1 MLLKLLFTVEKAL
14 WTTVDNYSE
23 AWSKILDI
31 IKKDLNPQSYQT
43 WFIHTKPASLD
54 GNTLVVETPNAY
66 FRDWLVDH
74 YMEMAEEAAR
84 RVCNKPMGISFVVA
98 QSSDPQQAPEQKTKT
113 AQQRQP
119 AQEQPRPKNK
129 KQEEPTT
136 LQSGLNQIFTFDNFV
151 IGSGN
156 RFAHAASIAVAE
168 SPAKA
173 YNPLFIYGPVG
184 MGKTHLLQA
193 VAHYALQKNNGLK
206 VLYISSERFTNQL
219 ISAIQNRTTIAFRQ
233 MYRNVD
239 ILLIDDI
246 QFMGGKETTQEEFF
260 HTFNVLYDAHKQII
274 LSSDRPPK
282 DIQSLEGRLVSRF
295 EWGLITDIQPPD
307 LETRI
312 AILRKKAERET
323 ISVPDDVTF
332 FIAEK
337 VKTNIRELEGAL
349 IRVMAYASLT
359 GQRVTLTLA
368 QDVLKDVIREE
379 KRISI
384 ETIQRKVAEVFEIG
398 VSDMRG
404 KRRTKTFTYP
414 RQIAMHIARELTDL
428 SLPQIGEYFGGR
440 DHTTVL
446 HACNKILQDVN
457 KNIETKKLIE
467 NLVAKI
473 KE

>member
-1 MLLKLLFTVEKAL
+1 MADNPVEI
-14 WTTVDNYSE
+14 WT
-23 AWSKILDI
+23 KILDI

-43 WFIHTKPASLD
+43 WFIHTRPVSADDDSI
-54 GNTLVVETPNAY
+54 TVETPNAY
-66 FRDWLVDH
+66 FRDWLIDH
-74 YMEMAEEAAR
+74 YMEMVQEAGR
-84 RVCNKPMGISFVVA
+84 RVCGKAITINFAVA
-98 QSSDPQQAPEQKTKT
+98 SPSAQKQPDAPLPQKQKTKKF
-113 AQQRQP
+113 
-119 AQEQPRPKNK
+119 E
-129 KQEEPTT
+129 TT
-136 LQSGLNQIFTFDNFV
+136 PGLNQLFTFDNFV

-156 RFAHAASIAVAE
+156 RFAHAASLAVAE

-193 VAHYALQKNNGLK
+193 IAHFALQKNNQLK

-219 ISAIQNRTTIAFRQ
+219 ISAIQNRTTISFRQ
-233 MYRNVD
+233 MYRNMD

-274 LSSDRPPK
+274 LSSDRTPK
-282 DIQSLEGRLVSRF
+282 DIPSLEQRLVSRF

-323 ISVPDDVTF
+323 INVPDDVTF

-337 VKTNIRELEGAL
+337 IKTNIRELEGAL
-349 IRVMAYASLT
+349 IRVIAYASLT
-359 GQRVTLTLA
+359 GQNVNLALA

-379 KRISI
+379 KRVSI
-384 ETIQRKVAEVFEIG
+384 EAIQRKVAEIFEIG
-398 VSDMRG
+398 VSDIKG
-404 KRRTKTFTYP
+404 KRRTRSFAYP
-414 RQIAMHIARELTDL
+414 RQIAMHLARELTDL

-446 HACNKILQDVN
+446 HACNKIRQDID
-457 KNIETKKLIE
+457 KNSQTKKLIE

>member
-1 MLLKLLFTVEKAL
+1 MFVVEKVL

-23 AWSKILDI
+23 IWSKILDI

-43 WFIHTKPASLD
+43 WFIHTKPVSLE
-54 GNTLVVETPNAY
+54 GNTIVVETPNAY
-66 FRDWLVDH
+66 FRDWLIDH

-84 RVCNKPMGISFVVA
+84 RVCNKPMGISFVAA
-98 QSSDPQQAPEQKTKT
+98 QAAGPQQAPEQKTKT
-113 AQQRQP
+113 IQQKQP
-119 AQEQPRPKNK
+119 AQAPFSFRNK
-129 KQEEPTT
+129 KQEEFTT
-136 LQSGLNQIFTFDNFV
+136 PQSSLNQLFTFDNFV

-156 RFAHAASIAVAE
+156 RFAHAASLAVAE

-193 VAHYALQKNNGLK
+193 IAHFALQKNNGLK

-219 ISAIQNRTTIAFRQ
+219 ISAIQNRSTISFRQ

-246 QFMGGKETTQEEFF
+246 HFMGGKETTQEEFF

-282 DIQSLEGRLVSRF
+282 DIPSLEQRLVSRF
-295 EWGLITDIQPPD
+295 EWGLITDIQQPD

-323 ISVPDDVTF
+323 IIVPDDVTF

-337 VKTNIRELEGAL
+337 VKANIRELEGAL

-359 GQRVTLTLA
+359 GQRVTLALA
-368 QDVLKDVIREE
+368 QNVLKDVIREE
-379 KRISI
+379 KKVSI
-384 ETIQRKVAEVFEIG
+384 ESIQRRVAEVFEIG
-398 VSDMRG
+398 VSDIRG
-404 KRRTKTFTYP
+404 KRRTKTFSYP
-414 RQIAMHIARELTDL
+414 RQIAMHLARELTDL
-428 SLPQIGEYFGGR
+428 SLPQIGEFFGGR

-446 HACNKILQDVN
+446 HACNKIRQDAG
-457 KNIETKKLIE
+457 KNNETKKLIE

>member
-1 MLLKLLFTVEKAL
+1 
-14 WTTVDNYSE
+14 VDNYLDT
-23 AWSKILDI
+23 WSKILDI

-43 WFIHTKPASLD
+43 WFIHTRPASLEE
-54 GNTLVVETPNAY
+54 NTISVETPNAY

-74 YMEMAEEAAR
+74 YMEMVEEAAR
-84 RVCNKPMGISFVVA
+84 RVCGKPMGIKFLVA
-98 QSSDPQQAPEQKTKT
+98 QATIQQLPEQKL
-113 AQQRQP
+113 QP
-119 AQEQPRPKNK
+119 APEKRIQQEPAKPRFK
-129 KQEEPTT
+129 KTEGMATPQA
-136 LQSGLNQIFTFDNFV
+136 GLNQLFTFDNFV

-156 RFAHAASIAVAE
+156 RFAHAASLAVAE

-193 VAHYALQKNNGLK
+193 IAHFALQKNSSLK

-219 ISAIQNRTTIAFRQ
+219 ISAIQNRTTISFRQ

-246 QFMGGKETTQEEFF
+246 HFMGGKETTQEEFF

-282 DIQSLEGRLVSRF
+282 DISSLEQRLVSRF

-312 AILRKKAERET
+312 AILRKKAEKET
-323 ISVPDDVTF
+323 IDVPDDVTF

-337 VKTNIRELEGAL
+337 IKTNIRELEGAL
-349 IRVMAYASLT
+349 IRVTAYASLT
-359 GQRVTLTLA
+359 GQRVTLALA
-368 QDVLKDVIREE
+368 QDVLKDVIKEE
-379 KRISI
+379 KKVSVEI
-384 ETIQRKVAEVFEIG
+384 IQRKVAETFEIG
-398 VSDMRG
+398 VSDIRG
-404 KRRTKTFTYP
+404 KRRTKTFAYP
-414 RQIAMHIARELTDL
+414 RQVAMHIARELTDL

-446 HACNKILQDVN
+446 HACNKIQQDVS
-457 KNIETKKLIE
+457 KNPETKKLVE

>member
-1 MLLKLLFTVEKAL
+1 
-14 WTTVDNYSE
+14 VDNYSE
-23 AWSKILDI
+23 IWSKILDI

-43 WFIHTKPASLD
+43 WFIHTRPVSLEAD
-54 GNTLVVETPNAY
+54 TITVETPNAY

-74 YMEMAEEAAR
+74 YMEMVQKAVR
-84 RVCNKPMGISFVVA
+84 RVYNKPVAINFVVA
-98 QSSDPQQAPEQKTKT
+98 QSANISDAAAQGKNQAT
-113 AQQRQP
+113 P
-119 AQEQPRPKNK
+119 AKQAVQDNAKPRNK
-129 KQEEPTT
+129 KSAELTT
-136 LQSGLNQIFTFDNFV
+136 SPAGLNPLFTFDNFV

-156 RFAHAASIAVAE
+156 RFAHAASMAVAE

-193 VAHYALQKNNGLK
+193 IAHFALQKNSGLK

-219 ISAIQNRTTIAFRQ
+219 ISAIQNRTTISFRQ

-246 QFMGGKETTQEEFF
+246 HFMGGKETTQEEFF

-282 DIQSLEGRLVSRF
+282 DIPSLEARLVSRF

-312 AILRKKAERET
+312 AILRKKAEKDT
-323 ISVPDDVTF
+323 INVPDDVTF

-337 VKTNIRELEGAL
+337 IKANIRELEGAL

-359 GQRVTLTLA
+359 GQKVTLALA
-368 QDVLKDVIREE
+368 QDVLKDVIKED
-379 KRISI
+379 KKISI
-384 ETIQRKVAEVFEIG
+384 EAIQRKVAEVFEIG
-398 VSDMRG
+398 VSDIRG
-404 KRRTKTFTYP
+404 KRRTRSFAYP
-414 RQIAMHIARELTDL
+414 RQIAMHLARELTDF

-446 HACNKILQDVN
+446 HACNKILQDIS
-457 KNIETKKLIE
+457 KNGQTKKTIE
-467 NLVAKI
+467 NIIAKI

>member
-1 MLLKLLFTVEKAL
+1 M
-14 WTTVDNYSE
+14 DNYSE
-23 AWSKILDI
+23 IWSKILDI

-43 WFIHTKPASLD
+43 WFIHTKPAALE
-54 GNTLVVETPNAY
+54 GNTIVIETPNAY
-66 FRDWLVDH
+66 FRDWLIDH

-84 RVCNKPMGISFVVA
+84 RVCNKPMGISFIVA
-98 QSSDPQQAPEQKTKT
+98 QPGT
-113 AQQRQP
+113 ALKQP
-119 AQEQPRPKNK
+119 KQEQPRLRSK
-129 KQEEPTT
+129 KQEELLTP
-136 LQSGLNQIFTFDNFV
+136 QSGLNPLFTFDNFV
-151 IGSGN
+151 IGSNN
-156 RFAHAASIAVAE
+156 RFAHAASLAVAE

-193 VAHYALQKNNGLK
+193 IAHFALQKYSSLK

-219 ISAIQNRTTIAFRQ
+219 ISAIQNRTTISFRQ

-246 QFMGGKETTQEEFF
+246 HFMAGKETTQEEFF
-260 HTFNVLYDAHKQII
+260 HTFNVLRDAQKQII

-282 DIQSLEGRLVSRF
+282 DIPSLEQRLVSRF
-295 EWGLITDIQPPD
+295 EWGLITDMQPPD

-323 ISVPDDVTF
+323 ISVPDEVPA

-337 VKTNIRELEGAL
+337 IKTNIRELEGAL
-349 IRVMAYASLT
+349 IRVIAYASLT
-359 GQRVTLTLA
+359 GQSVTLPLA
-368 QDVLKDVIREE
+368 QEILKDVIKEE
-379 KRISI
+379 KKISI
-384 ETIQRKVAEVFEIG
+384 ETIQRRVAEAFDIG
-398 VSDMRG
+398 VSDIRG
-404 KRRTKTFTYP
+404 KRRTKTFAYP
-414 RQIAMHIARELTDL
+414 RQIAMHLARELTDF

-446 HACNKILQDVN
+446 HACNKLHQETS
-457 KNIETKKLIE
+457 KNTETKKLIE